1 MFSISLEYNMFVFM
15 KFSFK
20 ELIVFEIVSIISC
33 VFVLKL
39 SFMNRERWVVFV
51 RSKEVRRVG
60 IVE

>member
-1 MFSISLEYNMFVFM
+1 MFVFM